1 MTGQPQVNNELWD
14 SLRQMRPS
22 LRSHIRVFPQ
32 SFRGERWFVLLDE
45 TSGTH
50 LRLNSFAYN
59 VVGRFDGKSTL
70 DSICTV
76 LDENTDSGAS
86 PDQEETIKLISQLH
100 NIGAL
105 GGIKDKTTAQLV
117 SDHSSRQSSQR
128 IKKLLSPLMIRIPI
142 IDPDRLLDR
151 IAPQSKIFFSKWAF
165 LLWAAV
171 VLFGLFVTVL
181 SFADIRAQLTGE
193 VFKPKNLVLLWVLY
207 PLIKLVHEF
216 AHAISV
222 KRWGGEVHEMGITL
236 LVLTPI
242 PYVNAS
248 AASSF
253 RSKWKRCMV
262 SAAGI
267 MAELFIAAIAI
278 ILWALSEPGFFND
291 CMLGLFMI
299 GAVSTVVFNANPLL
313 KFDGY
318 FMLQDLI
325 EIPNLYSRSSAWY
338 RYAFKRYVLKLEGMV
353 SPQTAAGERGWFAFY
368 GITAFLYRF
377 IVIVS
382 IVGFL
387 LGKYLVLGVILAI
400 WAVLQQVFLPIGTF
414 VRYMAS
420 SPELDNCRGP
430 VLRYAAIGSL
440 AFAVVVFL
448 LPLPQSTLASGIVWV
463 PQQGQIYA
471 STSGFVSKVFVS
483 PGSRVESGELLV
495 QMTDPDLEL
504 ELQVEESRLNILGIE
519 LRVAMRD
526 GDAEF
531 ARLKEDV
538 SQQEELVEHLQARNG
553 QLSVHAQSAGVF
565 TLPDENALAGKYYK
579 QGDLIGHIVDPQRYI
594 VQAVVPESDSAL
606 IHKSIRSASIRVA
619 EHAGKRI
626 TAQVSRTIPAADNRL
641 PSAAMGA
648 MGGGGI
654 AVASTDPDGLTT
666 IEKVFHLQLEPDK
679 PLTVSGVG
687 ERAYVKL
694 HHDYE
699 SLATRWFRVVQQ
711 VFLKNVPMWIG

>member
-1 MTGQPQVNNELWD
+1 MTTEQENVELWD
-14 SLRQMRPS
+14 ALCQMRPS

-50 LRLNSFAYN
+50 LRLNSSAYK
-59 VVGRFDGKSTL
+59 VIGRFDGRATL
-70 DSICTV
+70 GSICSV
-76 LDENTDSGAS
+76 LNEKTSADGG
-86 PDQEETIKLISQLH
+86 PGHEEIIKLISQLH

-105 GGIKDKTTAQLV
+105 AGIKDKTTAQLV
-117 SDHSSRQSSQR
+117 SDHSNRQSSQR
-128 IKKLLSPLMIRIPI
+128 MKKLLSPLMIRFPLL
-142 IDPDRLLDR
+142 DPDRLLDR
-151 IAPQSKIFFSKWAF
+151 ITPHTKIFFSKWA
-165 LLWAAV
+165 LILWVAV
-171 VLFGLFVTVL
+171 IVMGLFVTL
-181 SFADIRAQLTGE
+181 MSFADIRAQLTGE
-193 VFKPKNLVLLWVLY
+193 VFKPRNLVLLWVLY

-248 AASSF
+248 AASAF
-253 RSKWKRCMV
+253 KSKWKRCMV

-267 MAELFIAAIAI
+267 VAELFIAAVAI

-338 RYAFKRYVLKLEGMV
+338 RYSFKRYVLKLEGAE
-353 SPQTAAGERGWFAFY
+353 SPQTAAGESGWFAFY
-368 GITAFLYRF
+368 GIAAFLYRF
-377 IVIVS
+377 VVIIS

-387 LGKYLVLGVILAI
+387 LGKYLLLGVILAI
-400 WAVLQQVFLPIGTF
+400 WALLQQVFLPIVKF
-414 VRYMAS
+414 VKYLAS
-420 SPELDNCRGP
+420 SPELDGCRVP
-430 VLRYAAIGSL
+430 VMRYSAIASIAIL
-440 AFAVVVFL
+440 AIVFL

-483 PGSRVESGELLV
+483 PGSMVKTDELLV
-495 QMTDPDLEL
+495 QMSDPELEL
-504 ELQVEESRLNILGIE
+504 KLQVEESRLNIFNIE

-526 GDAEF
+526 NDAEF

-538 SQQEELVEHLQARNG
+538 SQQQELVEHLQTRNA
-553 QLSVHAQSAGVF
+553 QLSVFAQAQGVF
-565 TLPDENALAGKYYK
+565 TLPDQNALTGKYYK
-579 QGDLIGHIVDPQRYI
+579 QGDLIGHIVDPRNYI
-594 VQAVVPESDSAL
+594 IQAVIPESDSAL
-606 IHKSIRSASIRVA
+606 IHKSIRSASVRIA

-626 TAQVSRTIPAADNRL
+626 TAQVSQTTPAANNRL

-654 AVASTDPDGLTT
+654 AVASNDADGLTT

-694 HHDYE
+694 HHDHE
-699 SLATRWFRVVQQ
+699 SLARRWFRSLQQ
-711 VFLKNVPMWIG
+711 VFLENVPMWIG